1 MTNIIELDDV
11 SVSYA
16 RGRRKVHAL
25 RSVSLCLRE
34 SETLA
39 VMGPSGCGKST
50 LLGVLGLLIVPDSGK
65 VIIDGVEAPS
75 SSSRRAEARN
85 RLVGMIPQDNAVV
98 EYLSS
103 EDNVSLP
110 LEYSK
115 PRINRRL
122 RRIRAQER
130 LAEVGIDWA
139 AQSKP
144 SELSGGERQRVAI
157 ARALINSPRYILA
170 DEPTASLDSKNAQNI
185 VSLLISRTSLDKGCL
200 VIATHDPQVAERCDR
215 VATMVDGA
223 ISSQA

>member
-11 SVSYA
+11 DVSYA
-16 RGRRKVHAL
+16 RGRHKVHAL
-25 RSVSLCLRE
+25 RSVSLSLRE

-50 LLGVLGLLIVPDSGK
+50 LLGVLGLLIVPDSGN

-85 RLVGMIPQDNAVV
+85 QFIGMIPQDNAVV

-110 LEYSK
+110 LDYSK
-115 PRINRRL
+115 PRVNRRL
-122 RRIRAQER
+122 RRVRARER

-139 AQSKP
+139 AQRKP

-170 DEPTASLDSKNAQNI
+170 DEPTASLDSKNAQDI

-223 ISSQA
+223 IS

>member
-1 MTNIIELDDV
+1 MTSIIELDDV
-11 SVSYA
+11 NVSYD

-25 RSVSLCLRE
+25 RSISLCLRE
-34 SETLA
+34 GEALA

-50 LLGVLGLLIVPDSGK
+50 LLGVLGLLIVPASGD
-65 VIIDGVEAPS
+65 VIIDGVKAPS
-75 SSSRRAEARN
+75 SGSQRAEARN
-85 RLVGMIPQDNAVV
+85 QFIGMIPQDNAVV

-110 LEYSK
+110 LDYSK
-115 PRINRRL
+115 PRISRRL
-122 RRIRAQER
+122 KRIRAQER

-170 DEPTASLDSKNAQNI
+170 DEPTASLDSKNAQDI
-185 VSLLISRTSLDKGCL
+185 VSLLISRAILDKGCL
-200 VIATHDPQVAERCDR
+200 VIATHDPHVAERCDR
-215 VATMVDGA
+215 VITMVDGM
-223 ISSQA
+223 IS